1 MPARDQDAYLVRL
14 CSENTQPPVPR
25 ARGLYLVRLWAA
37 NPVPA
42 ACAPR
47 SPSARAGVSVDTLLR
62 AFYQPVFDMARLV
75 QTSAV
80 ESSLAT
86 EADIAGG
93 KDQWRLCCEL
103 PTLIEKLWADLHE
116 QRTRVPVNLRRTE
129 TANPALVDG
138 CMYVY
143 NNMDQI
149 AAAITDKLAGQF
161 MHRLVLMYV
170 RLNLPSLNVLSK
182 DAQRSRI
189 IMDLWQQK
197 QHRESLAQYFR
208 AQIEEQLTSASRES
222 GCTRAA

>member
-1 MPARDQDAYLVRL
+1 MPARDQAPYRVRL
-14 CSENTQPPVPR
+14 CSENTER
-25 ARGLYLVRLWAA
+25 DLYLVRLWVA

-42 ACAPR
+42 RTPDP
-47 SPSARAGVSVDTLLR
+47 PSAQFPPASVSVDTLLR

-80 ESSLAT
+80 ESSLAP

-103 PTLIEKLWADLHE
+103 PTLIEKLWADLYE

-129 TANPALVDG
+129 AANPALVDG
-138 CMYVY
+138 CMHVY

-197 QHRESLAQYFR
+197 QHRESLAQYFK
-208 AQIEEQLTSASRES
+208 AQIEEQLI
-222 GCTRAA
+222 

>member
-1 MPARDQDAYLVRL
+1 MPARDEDAYLVRL
-14 CSENTQPPVPR
+14 CSECTERPR
-25 ARGLYLVRLWAA
+25 ARDLYLVRLWAA

-42 ACAPR
+42 ACAHALPAACAPR
-47 SPSARAGVSVDTLLR
+47 SPSARVPRAGVSVDTLLR

-197 QHRESLAQYFR
+197 QHRESLTQYFR
-208 AQIEEQLTSASRES
+208 AQIDEQLI
-222 GCTRAA
+222 